1 MSGLARDGIAP
12 QAGPG
17 TPKEGH
23 RMESTSPPAWV
34 NFLLEEMNRR
44 FDAQDK
50 KLDRLVTQD
59 TFRDERARVN
69 EILRDVQT
77 DIAQNTAD
85 IKAEAT
91 ARTNS
96 ELARAAKERDEA
108 TRRQAVEKQT
118 SWQWF
123 LIPAVPIVGYIIPWA
138 LNGGLQ
144 P

>member
-1 MSGLARDGIAP
+1 
-12 QAGPG
+12 
-17 TPKEGH
+17 
-23 RMESTSPPAWV
+23 MESTSPPAWV

-108 TRRQAVEKQT
+108 QRRQAVEKQT

-123 LIPAVPIVGYIIPWA
+123 LIPAVPIVGYLIPWA

>member
-1 MSGLARDGIAP
+1 MSGAVYDGFAP
-12 QAGPG
+12 RTASG

-23 RMESTSPPAWV
+23 HMESTSPPAWV

-69 EILRDVQT
+69 DILRDVQN
-77 DIAQNTAD
+77 DISQNAAD

-108 TRRQAVEKQT
+108 QKRQAVERQT

-123 LIPAVPIVGYIIPWA
+123 LIPAVPIVGILITWVF
-138 LNGGLQ
+138 NGGMQ
-144 P
+144 A